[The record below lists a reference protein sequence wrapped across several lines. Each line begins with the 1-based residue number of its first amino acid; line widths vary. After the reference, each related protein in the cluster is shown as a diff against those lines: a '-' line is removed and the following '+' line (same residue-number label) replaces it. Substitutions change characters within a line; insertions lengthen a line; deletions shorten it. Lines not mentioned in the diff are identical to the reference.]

1 MKAKRYR
8 VTIKFGENMLF
19 ADTSREKDLD
29 EWVEAFKNNPRAE
42 ELKVYERAQVGYTL
56 IATELNRTIGF

>member
-8 VTIKFGENMLF
+8 VTIKSGENMLF

-42 ELKVYERAQVGYTL
+42 ELKVYERAQVGYKL